1 MGQGLRQRKW
11 WWSIFLWGL
20 DVAIVNSYLL
30 YKSWYEMHGLK
41 PMSHYSFREQIA
53 LAWLDE
59 EKYWP
64 KRYSRRPRTS
74 SASSQSRKKQT
85 VSTTSSGRVTRSI
98 ASSSIASS
106 TAKYCKTLNQSALVN
121 GSFDKRLVLSDE
133 FTHLPAPALSKY
145 SECQLHKWSDKR
157 TRKQI
162 AYCADYNVCLCIQCY
177 KAFHTVVDLRRVKND
192 IQDDQQIFVIAT
204 TEEPSPL
211 SELTAV

>member
-1 MGQGLRQRKW
+1 
-11 WWSIFLWGL
+11 
-20 DVAIVNSYLL
+20 
-30 YKSWYEMHGLK
+30 MHGLK

-64 KRYSRRPRTS
+64 ERYSRRPRTS
-74 SASSQSRKKQT
+74 SASSQSRKKQN

-162 AYCADYNVCLCIQCY
+162 AYCADCNVCLCIQCY
-177 KAFHTVVDLRRVKND
+177 KAFHTVVDLRRVEND
-192 IQDDQQIFVIAT
+192 IQNDQQICEIAT